1 MAETPKDLEG
11 WEVITTDL
19 NGNILTDNRRRS
31 RKRGR
36 ADKEYLQHVATG
48 IKFGRGDSVIMNDV
62 ATNTYSVYLINE
74 IRLNTLNNMVEIWA
88 YSYLRWF
95 ELKPLLYYTQF
106 CPELAAEKKPTEFY
120 RERFLND
127 VDKGEIYLTAE
138 LSEIWLKDFVAVA
151 NIMEESQWNNAST
164 AKTPDRD
171 FFLRYMCEPTAENFV
186 AIDLAKERKILTESD
201 PKSYEEHLKRISVP
215 AVSYQNRSSKVKS
228 GSNRLKSIEVSR
240 TASIRDIKIE
250 EDSDTDIH
258 TDQGEISS
266 EKKKKKMKKDMI
278 NAKEIPHHHVENGE
292 GKVRQNHEETINTN
306 TTSTARF
313 DSSSSPPSDAYDDA
327 QETPESSPDFTSTN
341 RRTQNELSR
350 QGKIDDGLE
359 REGKAEPPSSAEG
372 DSSSLSGEYDT
383 RASDEENESENLS
396 FNEDDVDSAAIKRV
410 SQKAAV
416 QGKQQRKSRKLESA
430 STPTPSS
437 RPSNMSNP
445 VARKFTK
452 RNVARAKKKY
462 TPFSK
467 RFNSVNDIPDL
478 TKLAEF
484 NQSSNDLDVAA
495 LENKLRTPKKH
506 ELVETIFSKIK
517 KQLYSSHDKEEI
529 VKSGS
534 FQDYLPAR
542 ENEFASIY
550 LSIYSAIES
559 GSATTVY
566 VAGTPGV
573 GKTLTVREVIKEL
586 QRSADQNELPIFQF
600 VEINGLKMVK
610 PTDSYEVLWNKI
622 MGERLTWGA
631 AMESLEFY
639 FNKVPK
645 NKKRPVVV
653 LLDELDALV
662 TKTQDIMYNFFNWT
676 TYENAK
682 LIVIAVANTM
692 DLPERQLG
700 NKVSSRIGFT
710 RIMFTGY
717 TYEEL
722 KKIID
727 FRLKGLN
734 NSYFYEDRKTG
745 NAYIMDP
752 EVENGKELPPHIKM
766 VQLKMSDDAIEIA
779 SRKVASVSGD
789 ARRALKVCKRA
800 AEIAEQHYMAK
811 HGYGYDGHTI
821 GKLNATE
828 ESDEEDANDEEGL
841 QTVHISHIMK
851 ALNETI
857 NSQSTKFITRLSFTG
872 KLFLYALLNLIK
884 KSGLQEQQLGDII
897 DEIKLLID
905 VNANNKYVVEI
916 SRVLF
921 HKGSEVTPEQLR
933 IVSWDFIINQLIEAG
948 IIIKQSMK
956 NEKISCVKLNISSED
971 IRKALDQDESL
982 KGL

>member
-48 IKFGRGDSVIMNDV
+48 LKFGRGDSVIMNDV
-62 ATNTYSVYLINE
+62 ATSTYSVYMINE
-74 IRLNTLNNMVEIWA
+74 IRLNTLNNIVEIWA

-95 ELKPLLYYTQF
+95 ELKPLLYYAQF
-106 CPELAAEKKPTEFY
+106 CPELAAEKHPIEFY

-127 VDKGEIYLTAE
+127 IDKGEIYLTAE
-138 LSEIWLKDFVAVA
+138 LSEIWLKDFIAVA
-151 NIMEESQWNNAST
+151 NIMEESQWKNST
-164 AKTPDRD
+164 DKTSDRD

-186 AIDLAKERKILTESD
+186 AIDLAKERRILAESD

-215 AVSYQNRSSKVKS
+215 AISYQNRSSKVKS
-228 GSNRLKSIEVSR
+228 GSNRLKNVESSQR
-240 TASIRDIKIE
+240 ATIRDIKIE
-250 EDSDTDIH
+250 EDSETEMH
-258 TDQGEISS
+258 TGQGEISS
-266 EKKKKKMKKDMI
+266 EQQNMKKDKINVKELAHQQIENEEGKTKQDYEERI
-278 NAKEIPHHHVENGE
+278 NAAI
-292 GKVRQNHEETINTN
+292 
-306 TTSTARF
+306 TSTARF

-350 QGKIDDGLE
+350 QRRVVDDLE
-359 REGKAEPPSSAEG
+359 RERSAVEPSSSAEEQD
-372 DSSSLSGEYDT
+372 DSSNHSGDYT
-383 RASDEENESENLS
+383 GSSDEENESENLS
-396 FNEDDVDSAAIKRV
+396 FKEDDIDSAPVKRV
-410 SQKAAV
+410 SQKAGL
-416 QGKQQRKSRKLESA
+416 QGKHQRKSRKLEST
-430 STPTPSS
+430 STPALSS
-437 RPSNMSNP
+437 RPSNASNI

-517 KQLYSSHDKEEI
+517 KQLYSSHDKKEI

-573 GKTLTVREVIKEL
+573 GKTLTVREVIKDL
-586 QRSADQNELPIFQF
+586 QSSADQNELPIFQF

-639 FNKVPK
+639 FSKVPK

-734 NSYFYEDRKTG
+734 NSYFYEDTKTG

-752 EVENGKELPPHIKM
+752 DEENGKELPPHIKK

-811 HGYGYDGHTI
+811 HGYGYDGQTI
-821 GKLNATE
+821 AKLNAIE
-828 ESDEEDANDEEGL
+828 EADEEDANDEEGL

-933 IVSWDFIINQLIEAG
+933 IVSWDFIINQLIEVG
-948 IIIKQSMK
+948 IIIKQGMK

-971 IRKALDQDESL
+971 IKKALDQDESL